1 MEGELRDTQ
10 RNTQNAALN
19 IDLFWNVFSQNIV
32 LWLSITKE
40 GYNSIGKCCLVP
52 ETELNFFPGTIIVDE
67 KSQSVMQDK
76 LIVSPV
82 SLSYWLS
89 IIYISFSIY
98 RFLSLKF
105 IKIFCYKTGLEFR
118 RKKQNEKWD
127 KSIVSNFE

>member
-1 MEGELRDTQ
+1 MLSGT
-10 RNTQNAALN
+10 RNK
-19 IDLFWNVFSQNIV
+19 IF
-32 LWLSITKE
+32 
-40 GYNSIGKCCLVP
+40 
-52 ETELNFFPGTIIVDE
+52 FFPGTIIVGE

-82 SLSYWLS
+82 GLSYWLS
-89 IIYISFSIY
+89 KISILFSIN

-105 IKIFCYKTGLEFR
+105 IKKFCYKTGLEFR